1 MYNKSSKIG
10 LGMGG
15 NAEAPRKH
23 LRRLERIERRAAN
36 PLHTR
41 LGLARKLW
49 FDGDV
54 PKVLVGSPGKWVPL
68 ARVATKAQAERWI
81 RTGFPREG

>member
-41 LGLARKLW
+41 LGLARALR

-68 ARVATKAQAERWI
+68 ARVATRAQAEHWI